1 MKRNKGLIIF
11 LTIISFIVSLA
22 ISGYAAYLSFL
33 ENWWFILIAVYFFFE
48 AIFIL
53 VATTRKDEYIS
64 MKVFGIFEIIG
75 VLVMMDYLLV
85 MILWNDSGT
94 MVYLNSYIVFGGAAF
109 LKGLTTIISAS
120 ANRKE
125 YNPTLHGFRNNDLIT
140 FTYLLLIIELVV
152 FKNIYPRTSYTDTL
166 WVYIVEVLT
175 NASLTVLA
183 AFLAL
188 STAIRSK
195 VKEDLS
201 PIGKIKHTINWFVD
215 NEISVYFGTIFSGYL
230 AFLALLNAK
239 KSWVYVFLA
248 AFYIFIA
255 LIRLVNFIW
264 HRSIKKKADGNKIL
278 ENRKSSFILLFDSI
292 IFFLYT
298 PVVIAAAIMLMG
310 EKINVDTNIY
320 LFLFLIVPFA
330 IMRFINAHRDLK
342 KSRTEGDTYRIASGY
357 LSLITAVFSMLEI
370 VAIACHTFNKGA
382 KLTIIIILSIFIQ
395 IFVWVICITFLV
407 FFGRGVFQN
416 RRSIERAYLKDKNN
430 K

>member
-1 MKRNKGLIIF
+1 MF
-11 LTIISFIVSLA
+11 YS
-22 ISGYAAYLSFL
+22 
-33 ENWWFILIAVYFFFE
+33 
-48 AIFIL
+48 
-53 VATTRKDEYIS
+53 
-64 MKVFGIFEIIG
+64 
-75 VLVMMDYLLV
+75 
-85 MILWNDSGT
+85 
-94 MVYLNSYIVFGGAAF
+94 
-109 LKGLTTIISAS
+109 
-120 ANRKE
+120 
-125 YNPTLHGFRNNDLIT
+125 
-140 FTYLLLIIELVV
+140 LLL
-152 FKNIYPRTSYTDTL
+152 FK
-166 WVYIVEVLT
+166 IV
-175 NASLTVLA
+175 
-183 AFLAL
+183 
-188 STAIRSK
+188 
-195 VKEDLS
+195 DLS

-292 IFFLYT
+292 VFFLYT

-395 IFVWVICITFLV
+395 IFVWVICITLLV
-407 FFGRGVFQN
+407 FFGRGIFQN
-416 RRSIERAYLKDKNN
+416 RRSREKAYLKDKNN